1 MRLTSS
7 KYFSKLCSAFWQTLK
22 YNFNSLPLILELELD
37 EVYQYFLL
45 PGLKM
50 ALGTPKL
57 LRKAVWAYELVEL
70 LERVV
75 EVNTLL
81 KL

>member
-1 MRLTSS
+1 
-7 KYFSKLCSAFWQTLK
+7 
-22 YNFNSLPLILELELD
+22 
-37 EVYQYFLL
+37 
-45 PGLKM
+45 M